1 MPVGS
6 WPFLAPWKWHSPQ
19 YLPIYDTHFPPEVSM
34 IDLPVVLPEDSWP
47 AVVKEE
53 GEARPTA
60 GDPLPELSSHT
71 LNLAIF
77 FFHLN
82 FGFI

>member
-1 MPVGS
+1 MLALEEVHQ
-6 WPFLAPWKWHSPQ
+6 FLLGNWKLQ
-19 YLPIYDTHFPPEVSM
+19 GFIL
-34 IDLPVVLPEDSWP
+34 DLPVVLPEDSWP